1 MTSMGNKVAK
11 SLNKNGTRTLETDIL
26 WCNDLPFKSVTTT
39 ATLRLHLVCLYDYN
53 IFYKIYGR
61 SWMWFSYQLGVWN
74 NVSVELLLW
83 IPKSRMQ
90 KILHSKS
97 LDFKPESPLNMKK
110 IIISKSEKMHIN
122 LFTLYFGASHAMIC
136 SYLAK
141 SDDQRYILQLL
152 LNM

>member
-1 MTSMGNKVAK
+1 
-11 SLNKNGTRTLETDIL
+11 
-26 WCNDLPFKSVTTT
+26 
-39 ATLRLHLVCLYDYN
+39 
-53 IFYKIYGR
+53 
-61 SWMWFSYQLGVWN
+61 
-74 NVSVELLLW
+74 
-83 IPKSRMQ
+83 MQ
-90 KILHSKS
+90 KILHCKS